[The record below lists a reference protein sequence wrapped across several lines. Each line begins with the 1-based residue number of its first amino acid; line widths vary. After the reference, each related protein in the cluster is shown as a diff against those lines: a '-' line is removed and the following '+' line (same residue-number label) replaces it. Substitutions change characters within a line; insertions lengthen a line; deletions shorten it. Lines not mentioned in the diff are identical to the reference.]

1 MDFKG
6 RLNMNIGIFIADIE
20 FRTGGSE
27 SYFAGLLSALQKMY
41 SQAKFEILTT
51 CTPKK
56 LRTDESSLAE
66 RLSETYGFHVCSAFK
81 VIRCPIKATNAL
93 TVLRAYRWMRQ
104 YSERFDML
112 FNCSR
117 NLMTFKAKK
126 NISIMH
132 FPVQSYTASK
142 TACRM
147 PFLLPVA
154 RRLDEKW
161 KESFD
166 VFLCNS
172 HYTERHLKKIWGIP
186 EKKIS
191 VVYPPVGMVRSGT
204 LGKKRQIIVCSRIE
218 PSKSL
223 HVLVE
228 AFTRLDSGDV
238 TLAIV
243 GAKLPEDEAYYQRLV
258 KIADGYDVVF
268 HFNPSRRELE
278 ELYRESLIFWHAKG
292 LETEE
297 SLKPDL
303 LEHFGITTVEAM
315 SAGCI
320 PVVIDKGGQQE
331 IVDEG
336 INGFKWNTTDELL
349 EKTRAVLANGH
360 SIAMQK
366 AAEEKAQSYN
376 FDTFCMR
383 LENIFGEKK

>member
-1 MDFKG
+1 
-6 RLNMNIGIFIADIE
+6 MNIGIFIADIE

-41 SQAKFEILTT
+41 SQAKFKILTT

-66 RLSETYGFHVCSAFK
+66 RLSETYGFHICPTFK

-93 TVLRAYRWMRQ
+93 TVLRAYRWMRR
-104 YSERFDML
+104 YSKRFDLL

-142 TACRM
+142 TARRM
-147 PFLLPVA
+147 PFLLPAA

-191 VVYPPVGMVRSGT
+191 VVYPPVGMVGSGT

-238 TLAIV
+238 TLVVA

-258 KIADGYDVVF
+258 KIADGHDVVF
-268 HFNPSRRELE
+268 HFNPSRRKLE
-278 ELYRESLIFWHAKG
+278 DLYRESLIFWHAKG

-331 IVDEG
+331 IVDED

-360 SIAMQK
+360 YIAMQK
-366 AAEEKAQSYN
+366 AAEEKAQSYS